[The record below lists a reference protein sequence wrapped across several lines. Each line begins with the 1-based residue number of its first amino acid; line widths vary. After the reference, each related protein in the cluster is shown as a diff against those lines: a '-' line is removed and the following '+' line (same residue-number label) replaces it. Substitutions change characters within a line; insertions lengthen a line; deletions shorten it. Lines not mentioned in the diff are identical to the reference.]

1 MNCLSD
7 KRLNELADLNG
18 FISKDDNNDNLH
30 IEDCNSCST
39 KIEQYKLLEKTLNKG
54 FFIEPPASITEFV
67 MSKIL
72 AKKPSF
78 QSLII
83 SIFISIAS
91 IIFMIFA
98 YYGFAKDSLLKG
110 TMAFGSILFDGLHS
124 IVLSLSALF
133 DYSIVFVET
142 LNKLTKIVLGVG
154 ADIELI
160 GLLFVVILTGIFF
173 TFYKLALKVKL
184 LKGALG

>member
-7 KRLNELADLNG
+7 KRLNELADQDG
-18 FISKDDNNDNLH
+18 FISKNDIDANLH
-30 IEDCNSCST
+30 IEDCSSCSAR
-39 KIEQYKLLEKTLNKG
+39 IEQYKLVEKTLNKG
-54 FFIEPPASITEFV
+54 FLIEPPASITEFV
-67 MSKIL
+67 MAKIL

-83 SIFISIAS
+83 SILISIAS
-91 IIFMIFA
+91 IIFIIFA

-110 TMAFGSILFDGLHS
+110 AMAFGSILFDGLHS
-124 IVLSLSALF
+124 IVLSLSALL

-142 LNKLTKIVLGVG
+142 LNKFTKIVLGVG

-160 GLLFVVILTGIFF
+160 GLLFVVVLTGIFF
-173 TFYKLALKVKL
+173 TFYKLASKVKL
-184 LKGALG
+184 LKGA